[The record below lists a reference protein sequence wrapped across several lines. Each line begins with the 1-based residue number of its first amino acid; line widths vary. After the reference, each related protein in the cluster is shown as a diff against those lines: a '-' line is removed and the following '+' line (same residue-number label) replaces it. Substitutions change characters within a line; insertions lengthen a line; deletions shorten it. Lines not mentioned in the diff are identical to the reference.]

1 VCAGQA
7 EGAAQHL
14 HTHLNHI
21 VREALPPVVNSD
33 ASDALPP
40 IVTDGQVGPADTKHF
55 PPPPS
60 YLKEEVFP
68 LTAAPLPLLT
78 WRAHLSPPSS
88 SFSSQAEPVKQTPYP
103 SLSTMDPPFHRNE
116 PHSNSRCYHLHCA
129 AYPPSSFPQ
138 EMPANSVVV
147 STWVCLTLLP
157 WVMIKNSSV
166 AVTTWVVSDNILSPL
181 SEHPQ
186 LVAVPTQPVDGL
198 TLLPPH
204 SHHDVCSEWLDKQTV
219 RIDL

>member
-1 VCAGQA
+1 VYAVEDALHHHHPPHTEQVSHSVPGGSDDVCAGQA
-7 EGAAQHL
+7 EGAAQQL

-88 SFSSQAEPVKQTPYP
+88 SFSSQAGPVKQT
-103 SLSTMDPPFHRNE
+103 
-116 PHSNSRCYHLHCA
+116 

-138 EMPANSVVV
+138 EMPGNTVVV
-147 STWVCLTLLP
+147 STWVCLALLP
-157 WVMIKNSSV
+157 WVVIKNSSV
-166 AVTTWVVSDNILSPL
+166 AVTTWVDSDAILSPL

-198 TLLPPH
+198 ALLPPH
-204 SHHDVCSEWLDKQTV
+204 SHHDVCSEWLDKQSCQ
-219 RIDL
+219 DL